1 MGCIT
6 IKDSKSILSKSNTTL
21 KKEIKVPNILIQT
34 ENKTNHIVGNL
45 NKLNDCGDLITHD
58 NKDKDIAVRR
68 RLSLFNGKIIKSN
81 VNINQVFLD
90 KHILVNKN
98 YSDPYETYI
107 TIKCIG
113 EGSFGKVFQV
123 KNKFTGEIRA
133 MKVINKS
140 FNLISEEE
148 KEILNEVEKLTK
160 LDHPNIIKLYE
171 YYITSRKIFF
181 IMEICTGGELFDKI
195 LEINYFNEGVAAHIM
210 KQIFSVL
217 SHCHERHIFH
227 KDLKPENILIET
239 QEEKDKEFFNIKV
252 IDFGTNET
260 LKHNITLKEKTAS
273 SYYMSPE
280 LILFKERQYN
290 NKMNDS
296 QVTEKTDIWSCGV
309 ILFILLCGSP
319 PFNSESDEG
328 VFKKIKE
335 GVFNFKSDIWKR
347 ISNEAQ
353 SLIKQLL
360 QLDYNKRPNAKEV
373 LNHEWFI
380 KNTLENNKKIKEL
393 NKELTSNNKYMKKIV
408 FNIKTFRSVKKLQQ
422 AALAFIVHNLA
433 SREEIQELRN
443 IFYSF
448 DENGD
453 GKLTKEEL
461 INGMKEVMTKGE
473 ALQNVE
479 AIMSRIDI
487 DKNGYIEYEEFLNA
501 ALNRE
506 RLLSRDNIK
515 LAFDLFDTD
524 GSGFISKD
532 ELKTILGKGRNIDL
546 NDDIWSMLINEI
558 DDNTDGVIS
567 FDEFYEMMN
576 KMIDKNV

>member
-1 MGCIT
+1 
-6 IKDSKSILSKSNTTL
+6 
-21 KKEIKVPNILIQT
+21 
-34 ENKTNHIVGNL
+34 
-45 NKLNDCGDLITHD
+45 
-58 NKDKDIAVRR
+58 
-68 RLSLFNGKIIKSN
+68 
-81 VNINQVFLD
+81 
-90 KHILVNKN
+90 
-98 YSDPYETYI
+98 
-107 TIKCIG
+107 
-113 EGSFGKVFQV
+113 
-123 KNKFTGEIRA
+123 
-133 MKVINKS
+133 
-140 FNLISEEE
+140 
-148 KEILNEVEKLTK
+148 
-160 LDHPNIIKLYE
+160 
-171 YYITSRKIFF
+171 
-181 IMEICTGGELFDKI
+181 
-195 LEINYFNEGVAAHIM
+195 
-210 KQIFSVL
+210 
-217 SHCHERHIFH
+217 
-227 KDLKPENILIET
+227 
-239 QEEKDKEFFNIKV
+239 
-252 IDFGTNET
+252 
-260 LKHNITLKEKTAS
+260 
-273 SYYMSPE
+273 
-280 LILFKERQYN
+280 
-290 NKMNDS
+290 MNDS

-576 KMIDKNV
+576 KMIEKNV